1 LRHIGNAGRHNVN
14 IYDTGEESDGA
25 VEGGDHMRGR
35 QLFIL
40 RKLHET
46 RKFDACMAAILS
58 WEARLAAL
66 AKLETVG
73 ATSGAVMKKL
83 Y

>member
-1 LRHIGNAGRHNVN
+1 
-14 IYDTGEESDGA
+14 
-25 VEGGDHMRGR
+25 
-35 QLFIL
+35 
-40 RKLHET
+40 
-46 RKFDACMAAILS
+46 MAAILS